1 MNPINIAS
9 DGTGPLHREIN
20 MKLSTLSA
28 LLLSGFLLSAC
39 AAKPKSDYDVGYD
52 FSQLNTFIELSPAQ
66 TNDPIS
72 SARII
77 DAIKGALTAKGFI
90 RDEVHPSF
98 KVTYAFKVANKPR
111 DSGVSIGLGTGTW
124 GSKGGISIGTSVGVP
139 IGSDSAKIQTIQID
153 VIDPQSNKLIW
164 RGTDKF
170 NFDAG
175 GAEKAEDTKKTVSQ
189 ILSLFP
195 PKMKSE

>member
-1 MNPINIAS
+1 
-9 DGTGPLHREIN
+9 
-20 MKLSTLSA
+20 MKLSRLSA
-28 LLLSGFLLSAC
+28 LLLSGLLLSAC

-52 FSQLNTFIELSPAQ
+52 FSQLSTFIEFSPTQ

-77 DAIKGALTAKGFI
+77 DAITDALTAKGFVRSI
-90 RDEVHPSF
+90 DHPSF
-98 KVTYAFKVANKPR
+98 KVTYAFKVENKPK

-124 GSKGGISIGTSVGVP
+124 GSNGGISIGTSVGVP

-153 VIDPQSNKLIW
+153 VIDTQSNKLIW

-175 GAEKAEDTKKTVSQ
+175 GAEKAEDTHNTVSK
-189 ILSLFP
+189 ILSQFP
-195 PKMKSE
+195 PQKQTK